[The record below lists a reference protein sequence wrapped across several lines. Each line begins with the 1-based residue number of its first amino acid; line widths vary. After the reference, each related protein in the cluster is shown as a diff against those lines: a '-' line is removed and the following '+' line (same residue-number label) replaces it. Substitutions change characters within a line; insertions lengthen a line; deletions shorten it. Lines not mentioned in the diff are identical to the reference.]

1 MTDSTNK
8 NIQPEF
14 GKKVR
19 ETVLTCKPNL
29 QVDAYD
35 CLEKVMTTK

>member
-8 NIQPEF
+8 NVQPEF

-19 ETVLTCKPNL
+19 ETVLT
-29 QVDAYD
+29 
-35 CLEKVMTTK
+35 TKELADTLGGLM